1 MTILV
6 DEKIGKQGTR
16 AWPDLLEG
24 RSAARCFMV
33 PLVAASL
40 EEETPIHVSTPAPR
54 ETEGQLG
61 QPWTALKSHLQLLG
75 PGWGGRSEPRLPP

>member
-6 DEKIGKQGTR
+6 DEKIGKQRTR

-24 RSAARCFMV
+24 RSAAHSFMV

-40 EEETPIHVSTPAPR
+40 EEETPFHVNTLAPR
-54 ETEGQLG
+54 ETEGQLE
-61 QPWTALKSHLQLLG
+61 QPWMALKSHPQLLG
-75 PGWGGRSEPRLPP
+75 MGLGGAF

>member
-6 DEKIGKQGTR
+6 DEKIGKQRTR

-24 RSAARCFMV
+24 RSAAHCFMV

-40 EEETPIHVSTPAPR
+40 EEETPFHVSTLAPR
-54 ETEGQLG
+54 ETEGQLE
-61 QPWTALKSHLQLLG
+61 QPWMALKSHPQLLG
-75 PGWGGRSEPRLPP
+75 MGSGGAAF